1 MDITN
6 RENTAADI
14 NISTSMITDMG
25 MMGEKKWC
33 FMIDLHAHY
42 LPEMDDGA
50 KNAAESLE
58 MLKNSF
64 FTRGKRVCRYA
75 AFCDSL

>member
-1 MDITN
+1 
-6 RENTAADI
+6 
-14 NISTSMITDMG
+14 
-25 MMGEKKWC
+25 
-33 FMIDLHAHY
+33 MIDLHAHY

-50 KNAAESLE
+50 KNATESLE

>member
-1 MDITN
+1 
-6 RENTAADI
+6 
-14 NISTSMITDMG
+14 
-25 MMGEKKWC
+25 
-33 FMIDLHAHY
+33 MIDLHAHY

-64 FTRGKRVCRYA
+64 LQGVSVCVATPHSVIHCEEDIEEFIKKERLLIKGLLMQQRQRTVK
-75 AFCDSL
+75 SRS